1 MFGKPIRLF
10 RIFGFQVGIDLSW
23 FILFFLITWTLA
35 LGLFPYQFPG
45 LPMATYALMGVI
57 GALGLFASIVFHEM
71 SHSLVA
77 RRFGLHMK
85 GITLFLFGGVAEM
98 PEEPKGAKAE
108 FWMAIAGPLASVFL
122 AAFFYGLYNAGL
134 AAGWPETWNGIIGY
148 LAIVNLI
155 LAIFNMVPAFPLD
168 GGRILRSAVW
178 AATGDFAKATR
189 ISSAV
194 GSGFGLFLFI
204 FGAVRILAGNLIGG
218 VWWMLIG
225 LFIRA
230 GARSTVTQLTLSRL
244 LAGETVRD
252 FMNRHPITVRPE
264 LPVSALVDDYL
275 YKHTA
280 KAFPVTDGPRV
291 LGCVGVEQ
299 VKALRR
305 DRWETSR
312 VEDVMGPCAE
322 DTTVSGD
329 VPVEQAL
336 KRMQE
341 SGQTSLMVVEGG
353 MLQGV
358 ISTGDILHYLSTRA
372 ELEKAR
378 GREAPRPR
386 PAEEPRRDRPGAGEP
401 LPA

>member
-1 MFGKPIRLF
+1 
-10 RIFGFQVGIDLSW
+10 V
-23 FILFFLITWTLA
+23 T
-35 LGLFPYQFPG
+35 
-45 LPMATYALMGVI
+45 

-98 PEEPKGAKAE
+98 PEEPKGAGAE

-122 AAFFYGLYNAGL
+122 AAFFYGIYNAGL
-134 AAGWPETWNGIIGY
+134 AAGWPATWNGIIGY

-178 AATGDFAKATR
+178 AFTGDFARATR
-189 ISSAV
+189 IASAV

-204 FGAVRILAGNLIGG
+204 FGAVRILTGNLIGG

-244 LAGETVRD
+244 LAGETVRG
-252 FMNRHPITVRPE
+252 FMNRHPVTVRPE

-275 YKHTA
+275 YKHPA

-291 LGCVGVEQ
+291 LGCVGVDQ

-305 DRWETSR
+305 ERWETSR

-322 DTTVSGD
+322 DTMISGD
-329 VPVEQAL
+329 LPVEQAL

-341 SGQTSLMVVEGG
+341 SGQTSLMVVEAGT
-353 MLQGV
+353 LQGV
-358 ISTGDILHYLSTRA
+358 ISTSDILHYLSTKA

-378 GREAPRPR
+378 GRETPGRR
-386 PAEEPRRDRPGAGEP
+386 PAEESRHGRPGEGEP